1 MLMKEGLK
9 PRSNSAEQAS
19 VPLPRSEANQYLQ
32 RLVYGDPDNVSDMG
46 VNHLDQAL
54 GREALVKLALG
65 EVSPSEVPPIYVTD
79 LRKRKHN
86 PSAIMY
92 LSQDVP
98 EITLDSSVNEAL
110 ETTGAVVFVPKEDKR
125 FGYRWIDIYQMDEE
139 GVIGRSNTIGSL
151 RINTEHGRIES
162 QGWYGPEQQAFMDF
176 ISGRL
181 QLDDPNEIPPFT
193 VRNPKGNTIY
203 FGRVGDRY
211 ITTPFGGKT
220 TAENFTIVPHY
231 DHTLGYFWIE
241 GCEQGNIAEP
251 LFTRRVVIGGSFED
265 IKIIDWKGPQIQSLI
280 DWAYGKIETA
290 ALQEVKILF
299 DPAIKHSNLYFEQPH
314 LKINLS
320 GNRELKREQPV
331 YAIPREKGPYKWI
344 DIQQDEESGKRK
356 TVSLALLETALD
368 GKPTLRAG
376 WQGYE
381 KQALADYIDGQLDF
395 SLLEPIVVTLSGVRQ
410 AHLMVYKNKAL
421 VVALRSTIF
430 KEGDGVTFTPTE
442 DGDGNLILEVTKSDN
457 PDQVLAKCSYNPESN
472 SFNTTSL
479 EAALSQSRKPLHYWT
494 PEKIREMALQIVE
507 LHGDLASNITNSSE
521 FNAAITSR
529 YEGGWVALRRD
540 IGLAQADAAGLFID
554 KEETVWAP
562 LSIVAKEAQISIHL
576 AEKMLSHKKMQTKQG
591 RGYNS
596 KKQTFFNLQEAIEFI
611 QEYQASKG
619 TEQSSS
625 KQEANEYLRG
635 LVFGEDEL

>member
-1 MLMKEGLK
+1 MKEGLN
-9 PRSNSAEQAS
+9 PNPNPAELASA
-19 VPLPRSEANQYLQ
+19 PLPPSEASQYLQ
-32 RLVYGDPDNVSDMG
+32 GSVYGDPDIVSDLA
-46 VNHLDQAL
+46 VNHLDQVL
-54 GREALVKLALG
+54 GRDALSKLVLG
-65 EVSPSEVPPIYVTD
+65 EVSPSEVPPIYITD

-86 PSAIMY
+86 PSATMY
-92 LSQDVP
+92 VSQDIP
-98 EITLDSSVNEAL
+98 AITLDSSVAEAL
-110 ETTGAVVFVPKEDKR
+110 ETTGAVVFVPKEDER

-139 GVIGRSNTIGSL
+139 GLIDHSNTIGSL

-162 QGWYGPEQQAFMDF
+162 QGWYGPEQQVFMDF

-181 QLDDPNEIPPFT
+181 QLDDPNEIPPFI

-203 FGRVGDRY
+203 FGRDGDRY
-211 ITTPFGGKT
+211 ITTSFGGKT
-220 TAENFTIVPHY
+220 TAKNFTIIPRY

-241 GCEQGNIAEP
+241 GYEQGDSAEP
-251 LFTRRVVIGGSFED
+251 LFTRRVLAGESFED

-290 ALQEVKILF
+290 ILQEVEILF

-344 DIQQDEESGKRK
+344 DIQQDKESGKRK
-356 TVSLALLETALD
+356 TVSSALLETALD

-381 KQALADYIDGQLDF
+381 KQALADYIDGRIDF
-395 SLLEPIVVTLSGVRQ
+395 SLLEPIVVTLNGVRQ
-410 AHLMVYKNKAL
+410 AHLMRYKDKAL

-430 KEGDGVTFTPTE
+430 KEGDGVTFTPTV

-457 PDQVLAKCSYNPESN
+457 PDQVLAKCSYNPENN

-494 PEKIREMALQIVE
+494 PEKIREMALQIAE

-521 FNAAITSR
+521 LNAAITSR

-540 IGLAQADAAGLFID
+540 IGLAQADATGIFID
-554 KEETVWAP
+554 KEERMWAP

-576 AEKMLSHKKMQTKQG
+576 AEKILSQKETQTKQG
-591 RGYNS
+591 RGFNS
-596 KKQTFFNLQEAIEFI
+596 KKQTFFNLQEAVELVK
-611 QEYQASKG
+611 EYQSSKS

-625 KQEANEYLRG
+625 KKEANEYLRD
-635 LVFGEDEL
+635 LVFGDDEL